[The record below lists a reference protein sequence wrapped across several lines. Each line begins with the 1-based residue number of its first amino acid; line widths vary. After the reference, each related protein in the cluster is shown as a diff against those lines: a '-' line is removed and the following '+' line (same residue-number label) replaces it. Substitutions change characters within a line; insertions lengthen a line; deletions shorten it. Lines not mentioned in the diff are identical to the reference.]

1 MFPEFGQ
8 FSLILAWL
16 FSLLLA
22 VVPIAGVLNKKE
34 SLQRAAPALTWG
46 MFFFLSVS
54 FAILMHAFM
63 HDDFSVAIVSL
74 NSNTALPWYYK
85 MSATWGNH
93 EGSMLLWVV
102 MLGGWAV
109 AVTVFART
117 LTVELKSA
125 VLGVLGIV
133 AFGFIMFILFTS
145 NPFDRIL
152 PIPPTDGSDLNPLLQ
167 DIGLILHPPTL
178 YMGYV
183 GFSVAFA
190 FAVAALITGRFDA
203 SWVRWSRP
211 WTNVAWAFLTIGIAL
226 GSWWAYYELG
236 WGGWWFWDPVENAS
250 FMPWL
255 IGTALIHSQAV
266 TEKRNLFKSWSVLL
280 AIFAFSFSLLGT
292 FLVRSG
298 VLTSVHAFAA
308 DPDRGLF
315 ILAILI
321 VTIGGSL
328 ILYALNAGKIKT
340 TGQFELVSR
349 ESFVLMNNILLVVIT
364 FAVLFGTLLP
374 LIADAFGL
382 RKLSVGAP
390 FFNLVF
396 NMLMVVLLS
405 MLGIGQLMRWKKQQL
420 KSWTGFFIAAAVGA
434 IAIALLLPWAL
445 TGKLHWQVWL
455 GMALVF
461 WTAASLVR
469 LLLEKT
475 KNSSSFFV
483 GMRKAGVGFWGMWIA
498 HLGLIVSTTGVV
510 LVSNFDL
517 EKDFRMVAGESVQ
530 MDDYTFEFESISIE
544 RGPNYSTDKGVI
556 NVFKNDKSIAQLNPE
571 KRFYSVKGSVMT
583 EAGIDGNLARDL
595 YVSLAEPL
603 DADRQIWS
611 IRMQVKP
618 FVRWLWLGAILM
630 AVGGVLSITDKR
642 YRATKNKGVK
652 HAV

>member
-1 MFPEFGQ
+1 
-8 FSLILAWL
+8 
-16 FSLLLA
+16 
-22 VVPIAGVLNKKE
+22 
-34 SLQRAAPALTWG
+34 
-46 MFFFLSVS
+46 
-54 FAILMHAFM
+54 
-63 HDDFSVAIVSL
+63 
-74 NSNTALPWYYK
+74 
-85 MSATWGNH
+85 
-93 EGSMLLWVV
+93 
-102 MLGGWAV
+102 MLGGWTV

-125 VLGVLGIV
+125 VLGVLGLIAV
-133 AFGFIMFILFTS
+133 GFLMFIIFTS

-152 PIPPTDGSDLNPLLQ
+152 PMPPADGSDLNPLLQ

-190 FAVAALITGRFDA
+190 FAVAALITKRFDA

-211 WTNVAWAFLTIGIAL
+211 WTNVAWAFLTLGIAL

-280 AIFAFSFSLLGT
+280 AIMAFSFSLLGT

-321 VTIGGSL
+321 ITIGGSL
-328 ILYALNAGKIKT
+328 TLYALNADKIKT
-340 TGQFELVSR
+340 SGKFELVSR
-349 ESFVLMNNILLVVIT
+349 ESFMLMNNILLVVIT

-374 LIADAFGL
+374 LIADAFNL

-396 NMLMVVLLS
+396 NILMVILISLLG
-405 MLGIGQLMRWKKQQL
+405 LGQLMRWKKTSL
-420 KSWTGFFIAAAVGA
+420 KSWTPFIAVASIGA
-434 IAIALLLPWAL
+434 IVIALILPWTL
-445 TGKLHWQVWL
+445 SGQLHWQVWL

-469 LLLEKT
+469 LLLDKT
-475 KNSSSFFV
+475 KNSASFWV
-483 GMRKAGVGFWGMWIA
+483 GARKLGVGFWGMWLA

-517 EKDFRMVAGESVQ
+517 ERDFRMAAGESVE
-530 MDDYTFEFESISIE
+530 MSNYRFELESVRFEQ
-544 RGPNYSTDKGVI
+544 GPNYSTDRAII
-556 NVFKNDKSIAQLNPE
+556 NVFRNDREIAELHPE
-571 KRFYSVKGSVMT
+571 KRFYQVQSNVMT
-583 EAGIDGNLARDL
+583 EAGIDGNVTRDL
-595 YVSLAEPL
+595 YASLAEPL
-603 DADRQIWS
+603 DDARQVWS
-611 IRMQVKP
+611 VRLQVKP
-618 FVRWLWLGAILM
+618 FVRWIWFGAVLM
-630 AVGGVLSITDKR
+630 SIGGVLSITDKR
-642 YRATKNKGVK
+642 YRSVKMKGAKV
-652 HAV
+652 

>member
-8 FSLILAWL
+8 FSLILAWV
-16 FSLLLA
+16 FSLFLA
-22 VVPIAGVLNKKE
+22 FFPLVGVVRKNEA
-34 SLQRAAPALTWG
+34 LQRTAPAFAWG
-46 MFFFLSVS
+46 MFFFQLVA
-54 FAILMHAFM
+54 FAILVHAFVT
-63 HDDFSVAIVSL
+63 DDFSVSIVSL
-74 NSNTALPWYYK
+74 NSNSALPWYYK

-93 EGSMLLWVV
+93 EGSMLLWIL
-102 MLGGWAV
+102 MLGGWTV

-125 VLGVLGIV
+125 VLGVLGLIAV
-133 AFGFIMFILFTS
+133 GFLMFIIFTS

-152 PIPPTDGSDLNPLLQ
+152 PMPPADGSDLNPLLQ

-190 FAVAALITGRFDA
+190 FAVAALITKRFDA

-211 WTNVAWAFLTIGIAL
+211 WTNVAWAFLTLGIAL

-280 AIFAFSFSLLGT
+280 AIMAFSFSLLGT

-321 VTIGGSL
+321 ITIGGSL
-328 ILYALNAGKIKT
+328 TLYALNADKIKT
-340 TGQFELVSR
+340 SGKFELVSR
-349 ESFVLMNNILLVVIT
+349 ESFILMNNILLVVIT

-374 LIADAFGL
+374 LIADAFNL

-396 NMLMVVLLS
+396 NILMVILISLLG
-405 MLGIGQLMRWKKQQL
+405 LGQLMRWKKTSL
-420 KSWTGFFIAAAVGA
+420 KTWTPFIAVASIGA
-434 IAIALLLPWAL
+434 IVIALILPCTL
-445 TGKLHWQVWL
+445 SGKLHWQVWL

-469 LLLEKT
+469 LLLDKT
-475 KNSSSFFV
+475 KNSTNFWV
-483 GMRKAGVGFWGMWIA
+483 GARKLGVGFWGMWLA

-517 EKDFRMVAGESVQ
+517 ERDFRMAAGESVE
-530 MDDYTFEFESISIE
+530 MSNYRFELESVRFEQ
-544 RGPNYSTDKGVI
+544 GPNYSTDRAII
-556 NVFKNDKSIAQLNPE
+556 NVFKNDREIAELHPE
-571 KRFYSVKGSVMT
+571 KRFYQVQSNVMT
-583 EAGIDGNLARDL
+583 EAGIDGNVTRDL
-595 YVSLAEPL
+595 YASLAEPL
-603 DADRQIWS
+603 DDARQVWS
-611 IRMQVKP
+611 VRLQVKP
-618 FVRWLWLGAILM
+618 FVRWIWFGAVLM
-630 AVGGVLSITDKR
+630 SIGGVLSITDKR
-642 YRATKNKGVK
+642 YRSVKMKGANV
-652 HAV
+652 